1 MINFNKYNKKQNG
14 CFTQV
19 WKNSLQVKISNKGQ
33 IIKCGDFMMTFN
45 ESLDMSVL
53 SPEILAKIQDQSK
66 QQQQSSNNNNNNN
79 NGNNTNKV
87 QIFQ

>member
-1 MINFNKYNKKQNG
+1 
-14 CFTQV
+14 
-19 WKNSLQVKISNKGQ
+19 
-33 IIKCGDFMMTFN
+33 MMTFN

-53 SPEILAKIQDQSK
+53 SPEILSKIQDQSK

>member
-1 MINFNKYNKKQNG
+1 
-14 CFTQV
+14 
-19 WKNSLQVKISNKGQ
+19 
-33 IIKCGDFMMTFN
+33 MMTFN

-66 QQQQSSNNNNNNN
+66 QQQSSNNNNNNNNN